1 MPCCSSRCATRGPR
15 PAPPPQHL
23 GSARGGPGRWR
34 RRGWGGLL
42 GRLALSGRRR
52 WGALCRA
59 PGSGAA
65 GGRAG
70 EPERGNVS
78 GPCCPPLRGAL
89 LSPRALRRGPGW
101 GKAGAGG
108 ARGPFQAPGAVLG
121 RRHPLLREWR
131 LRHEWRAAPGAVVA
145 VTDTF
150 GVSAERGR
158 FSQLLASSRT
168 PSFGGRRFS
177 ATITAT
183 SKARDS
189 FGQSGCGPSTRCSG
203 GVRC

>member
-1 MPCCSSRCATRGPR
+1 MLVAVRHAGTPAR
-15 PAPPPQHL
+15 PAP
-23 GSARGGPGRWR
+23 S
-34 RRGWGGLL
+34 
-42 GRLALSGRRR
+42 
-52 WGALCRA
+52 A
-59 PGSGAA
+59 PGLGARRA
-65 GGRAG
+65 GAVEAARVGRAAGAPGPARPAQMGRALPGPWLRGCGREGGRAG
-70 EPERGNVS
+70 ARQRVWPM
-78 GPCCPPLRGAL
+78 PRGAR

-158 FSQLLASSRT
+158 FSRLLACSRT
-168 PSFGGRRFS
+168 PSSWGRRFS
-177 ATITAT
+177 ATIAAT